1 MKYSLRSLMIA
12 TIIVPLLLGCDPYH
26 PRSVKK
32 IQKGIENVD
41 KRAKEIEKAAQPKPS
56 P

>member
-1 MKYSLRSLMIA
+1 MKYSLRSLMVA
-12 TIIVPLLLGCDPYH
+12 TILAPLLFGCDPFH

-32 IQKGIENVD
+32 IQEGIENVD
-41 KRAKEIEKAAQPKPS
+41 KRAKEIEQAAQPEPS